1 MRPRLIK
8 TEQDYQRTLKRIEKI
23 FYAEPGTSL
32 GDELELLA
40 TLVELYESQRFWL
53 DMPQPVEA
61 LRFRMEQQALQAKDL
76 IPFIGSASKVSEVL
90 AGRRSLSKN
99 MIRNLSAGLGIPAHV
114 LLQEP

>member
-1 MRPRLIK
+1 VRPRLIK

-61 LRFRMEQQALQAKDL
+61 LRAKDL